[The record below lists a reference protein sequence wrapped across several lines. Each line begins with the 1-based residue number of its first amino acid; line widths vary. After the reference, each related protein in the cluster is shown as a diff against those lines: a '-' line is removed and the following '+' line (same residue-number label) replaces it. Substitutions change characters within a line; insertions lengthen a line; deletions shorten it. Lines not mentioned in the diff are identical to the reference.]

1 MARLLI
7 HSLLLLFAVLHVS
20 CFQTEIF
27 YKIRQLV
34 FKHQHSI
41 QARHDR
47 IDEYTIEQ
55 PVDHFQFEPSQKT
68 FKQRYWV
75 NANYWRKSD
84 GPVFLYIGGEFEMS
98 ARFID
103 GGNIVELAEQYG
115 GLIFGVEHRF
125 YGFSTF
131 ENCLENENL
140 VFLSSQQA
148 LADLAEF
155 CVFAREMHNLTD
167 RNKWIAYGGSYP
179 GSLAAWFRLK
189 YPHLVS
195 GAVASSAP
203 VQAKADFQNY
213 NNVAAA
219 SFASPL
225 VNGSAQCR
233 SNIKQAFSSV
243 DQLIAQKEF
252 KKLEKDFSS
261 CGDISH
267 PNDTYVFTQ
276 NLETFLDTTVMFNG
290 QLQASKI
297 SIELVCEY
305 MTSPSTTPYEGLV
318 YLIHN
323 YLVFAKLPC
332 LNNNYTD
339 YMELFK
345 DTTVATYYRPWTYQK
360 CTQFGYFQ
368 TCEQNTS
375 CVYSA
380 ILPDL
385 YYDLALCFD
394 VFNIPAE
401 EVYRRVAFTN
411 AYYGGDRPKGSRIV
425 FVNGSIDPWHALS
438 VLTNQGTSELSIY
451 IPGTSHCA
459 DMNSDQPSDR
469 PALHQA
475 RQKVAIL
482 VGDWILEETTH

>member
-7 HSLLLLFAVLHVS
+7 YSLLLLLAVLHVS

-41 QARHDR
+41 QARHDL

-55 PVDHFQFEPSQKT
+55 PVDHFEPSQKT
-68 FKQRYWV
+68 FRQRYWV

-84 GPVFLYIGGEFEMS
+84 GPVFLYIGGESEMS
-98 ARFID
+98 AGFID

-115 GLIFGVEHRF
+115 GLIFGVEHRY
-125 YGFSTF
+125 YGLSTF

-155 CVFAREMHNLTD
+155 CVFAREMYNLTD

-203 VQAKADFQNY
+203 VQAKTDFQGY
-213 NNVAAA
+213 NNVAAG

-225 VNGSAQCR
+225 VGGSAQCR
-233 SNIKQAFSSV
+233 SNIKKAFSSV

-252 KKLEKDFSS
+252 KTLEKDFSS

-276 NLETFLDTTVMFNG
+276 NLETFLDSTVQYNG
-290 QLQASKI
+290 QASGI
-297 SIELVCEY
+297 TIELVCQY
-305 MTSPSTTPYEGLV
+305 MTNPSTTPYQGLV
-318 YLIHN
+318 YLVHH
-323 YLVFAKLPC
+323 YLVLMRLSC
-332 LNNNYTD
+332 LNNNYTT

-345 DTTVATYYRPWTYQK
+345 NTTQDPTGAALYRQWTYQT
-360 CTQFGYFQ
+360 CTQFGYYQ

-375 CVYSA
+375 CIYSS

-401 EVYRRVAFTN
+401 EVYQRVAFTN
-411 AYYGGDRPKGSRIV
+411 AYYGGDKPKGSRIV

-459 DMNSDQPSDR
+459 NMNADQPNDP

-475 RQKVAIL
+475 RQKVAML
-482 VGDWILEETTH
+482 VGEWIREQTTH